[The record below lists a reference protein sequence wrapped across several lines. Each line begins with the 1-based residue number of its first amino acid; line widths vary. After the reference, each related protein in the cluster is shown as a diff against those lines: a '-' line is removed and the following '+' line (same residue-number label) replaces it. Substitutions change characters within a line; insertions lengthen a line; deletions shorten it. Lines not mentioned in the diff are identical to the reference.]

1 MTTLV
6 IATRN
11 KGKIAEIARIL
22 KFQEVDIDE
31 VDPIEVKSVAEFD
44 IDDVEE
50 TGSTFE
56 ENALLKALTVARA
69 TGFPALADD
78 SGLSVDALGG
88 APGIYSARYIGVHGD
103 DGANIDKLLNEL
115 LNTPLDRAA
124 RFVAVIALAKPDGS
138 HIMARG
144 ELLGSIAESRRGENG
159 FGYDPIFIPAGSKR
173 TLGEYLPKEKD
184 EISHRARALAEIAPK
199 VPGFLNNA
207 RT

>member
-11 KGKIAEIARIL
+11 KGKIAEIDRIL
-22 KFQEVDIDE
+22 KFENSEPNNAQAIKVR
-31 VDPIEVKSVAEFD
+31 SVAEFD
-44 IDDVEE
+44 IDDVDE

-88 APGIYSARYIGVHGD
+88 APGIYSARYSGVHGD
-103 DGANIDKLLNEL
+103 DGANIDKLLKEL
-115 LNTPLDRAA
+115 SNTSLDRSG

-138 HIMARG
+138 YIMARG
-144 ELLGSIAESRRGENG
+144 ELLGSIAESKRGENG

-173 TLGEYLPKEKD
+173 TLGEYLPQEKD
-184 EISHRARALAEIAPK
+184 VISHRARALAEIAPK
-199 VPGFLNNA
+199 VGRFIKEG
-207 RT
+207 